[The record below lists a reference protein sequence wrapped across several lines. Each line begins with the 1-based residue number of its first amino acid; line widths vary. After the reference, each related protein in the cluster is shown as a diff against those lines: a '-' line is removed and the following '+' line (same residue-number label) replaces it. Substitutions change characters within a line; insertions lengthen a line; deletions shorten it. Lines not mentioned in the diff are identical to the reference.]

1 MTTIARDK
9 NGQPILD
16 DNGRQIKIPMF
27 RTTSRLIRWIEK
39 HGWNERL
46 DEEREKVFFKP
57 SKKEDP
63 SAIAHNVAMYA
74 NMVGKLPVEFERLL
88 AHSAQATYTYCTHLH
103 SHRGEELSTE
113 VVDYMKG
120 HSVLLVRWAHC
131 IESRL
136 PKHLEDSIQDPG
148 QCLKYAKEILKGR
161 LPSHLES
168 VFFKDI
174 YYATKYAFE
183 VIRGFAPVKL
193 PDDLHAF
200 VVMKSFEHPNDEN
213 IKIYMEA
220 SESSPDKL
228 GNSTEEV

>member
-1 MTTIARDK
+1 MKSQIARDAQG
-9 NGQPILD
+9 NPVLD
-16 DNGRQIKIPMF
+16 DDGREIKIPMF
-27 RTTSRLIRWIEK
+27 RTANRLVRWMDK
-39 HGWNERL
+39 YGWSDRL
-46 DEEREKVFFKP
+46 DEDREKVFFK
-57 SKKEDP
+57 SKKEDA
-63 SAIAHNVAMYA
+63 SLIASCVAMYS
-74 NMVGKLPVEFERLL
+74 NRVGKLPVELERLL
-88 AHSAQATYTYCTHLH
+88 VHNTHAAFSYCAHLH
-103 SHRGEELSTE
+103 YMGIE
-113 VVDYMKG
+113 VPDEVIDYMKG
-120 HSVLLVRWAHC
+120 QSSLLVRWANC

-136 PKHLEDSIQDPG
+136 PKHLEDSLDEPS

-213 IKIYMEA
+213 IKVYMEA
-220 SESSPDKL
+220 SESSPDKM
-228 GNSTEEV
+228 GNSTDEV